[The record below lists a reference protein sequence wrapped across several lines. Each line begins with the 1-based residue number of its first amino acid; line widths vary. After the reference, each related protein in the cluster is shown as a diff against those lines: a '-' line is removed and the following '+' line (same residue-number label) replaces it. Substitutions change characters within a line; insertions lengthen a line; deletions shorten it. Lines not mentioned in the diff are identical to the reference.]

1 VGLNT
6 HRAGERSSRPVR
18 ASART
23 RPYPPTVQIALY
35 ALGGVLMVAGLAGLV
50 VPALP
55 GAVLMVAS
63 VAVIAWAGNFSLL
76 GWPTIAAAVVLGLLM
91 LIADHAATLLGAKA
105 FGASRWAL
113 AGGAIG
119 VVVGL
124 FFGLPGIVLGPAIGA
139 FAAELWQGA
148 DLRRAARS
156 GTGVLVGFVAGTIA
170 KIALAFVMLGVVGLG
185 LVT

>member
-1 VGLNT
+1 MV
-6 HRAGERSSRPVR
+6 E
-18 ASART
+18 
-23 RPYPPTVQIALY
+23 IALY
-35 ALGGVLMVAGLAGLV
+35 ALGAGLMIAGVAGLV

-55 GAVLMVAS
+55 GSILMVAAA
-63 VAVIAWAGNFSLL
+63 VVIAWAGDFARV
-76 GWPTIAAAVVLGLLM
+76 GWPTIGVVAVLGALM
-91 LIADHAATLLGAKA
+91 WIVDHLAALLGAKA

-124 FFGLPGIVLGPAIGA
+124 FFGLPGIVLGPALGA
-139 FAAELWQGA
+139 FALELWRGA

-156 GTGVLVGFVAGTIA
+156 GTGVLVGFVVGTIA
-170 KIALAFVMLGVVGLG
+170 KIALAFVLIGAVGLA

>member
-1 VGLNT
+1 V
-6 HRAGERSSRPVR
+6 E
-18 ASART
+18 
-23 RPYPPTVQIALY
+23 IALY
-35 ALGGVLMVAGLAGLV
+35 ALGAVLMLAGLAGLV

-55 GAVLMVAS
+55 GSVLMVA
-63 VAVIAWAGNFSLL
+63 AVVIIAWAGHFARL
-76 GWPTIAAAVVLGLLM
+76 GWPTIAIAALLGALM
-91 LIADHAATLLGAKA
+91 WIVDHLAALLGAKA

-124 FFGLPGIVLGPAIGA
+124 FFGLPGIVLGPAVGA
-139 FAAELWQGA
+139 FALELWKGA

-156 GTGVLVGFVAGTIA
+156 GTGVLVGFAVGTVA
-170 KIALAFVMLGVVGLG
+170 KIALAFVLLGVVGLA